1 MCRACI
7 YMYDCVFLGELA
19 TKQPLIAGMR
29 TVKKET
35 LKLITCWVSKSQD
48 PAMVNSD
55 FRLAMALHMYTL
67 DGTTCSY
74 CM

>member
-1 MCRACI
+1 MYCI

-55 FRLAMALHMYTL
+55 FKLVHMYTV
-67 DGTTCSY
+67 DGTSY